1 MRIFKNPNRQDT
13 LFGGLILGGFVVV
26 AIIAA
31 LFMLFSWRGEQT
43 ADVPKTTVGRPLM
56 RRPRWRLP
64 HLLRTD
70 NYPTPAFSRISSMS
84 FEASAFVSLSSNASG
99 VPA

>member
-31 LFMLFSWRGEQT
+31 LFMLVSWRGGQT
-43 ADVPKTTVGRPLM
+43 ADVPKTTVGSSSN
-56 RRPRWRLP
+56 
-64 HLLRTD
+64 T
-70 NYPTPAFSRISSMS
+70 PTPA
-84 FEASAFVSLSSNASG
+84 APSAN
-99 VPA
+99 

>member
-43 ADVPKTTVGRPLM
+43 ADVPKTIVGSS
-56 RRPRWRLP
+56 P
-64 HLLRTD
+64 HA
-70 NYPTPAFSRISSMS
+70 PTPLAPAASS
-84 FEASAFVSLSSNASG
+84 AN
-99 VPA
+99 